1 MIDDF
6 DFQSSVEHF
15 MNDRDSYS
23 KEELYDA
30 YLEMTERYLNEMINT
45 LNFESILIQQLGE
58 EKGNEIIEK
67 ISTSNPFINE
77 LDNVNALEVD
87 RKEVIRNLMAYI
99 ACEFGFGIAPK
110 PDNGLDS
117 GEIDP

>member
-1 MIDDF
+1 MIDGS
-6 DFQSSVEHF
+6 DFQFHVEHF

-45 LNFESILIQQLGE
+45 LNFEAILIQQLGE

-77 LDNVNALEVD
+77 LDNVNAQEAD

-99 ACEFGFGIAPK
+99 ACEFGFGIVPK
-110 PDNGLDS
+110 PGDGLYS